1 MAVWGGKGGSEE
13 MSQGRCLKKTK
24 RREAQNLLCM
34 TVSLS
39 EENGIKLR
47 ISTICGESKP
57 RGDSCMQYFLKA
69 AILSA
74 EKDAAAMAEV
84 QLDISAPVEAPPLLH
99 RIDGDDE
106 LLPIVVL
113 RAAVAVFAK
122 VAISKNM
129 GSRSIINFIIIII
142 LLSDLPTLKII
153 V

>member
-1 MAVWGGKGGSEE
+1 

-84 QLDISAPVEAPPLLH
+84 HFSISAPVEAPPLLH

-106 LLPIVVL
+106 LLP

-129 GSRSIINFIIIII
+129 GRSI
-142 LLSDLPTLKII
+142 LLYYYPVLLYCVQFEWCGRNTFFRRVFYKCYVQL
-153 V
+153 

>member
-1 MAVWGGKGGSEE
+1 

-84 QLDISAPVEAPPLLH
+84 HFDISAPVEAPPLLH

-142 LLSDLPTLKII
+142 LLVRSSEYFFFEELFKCY